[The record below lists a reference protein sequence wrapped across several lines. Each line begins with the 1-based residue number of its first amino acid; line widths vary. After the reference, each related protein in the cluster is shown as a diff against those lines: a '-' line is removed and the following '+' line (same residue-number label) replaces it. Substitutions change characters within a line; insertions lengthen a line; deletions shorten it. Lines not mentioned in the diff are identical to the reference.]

1 MRLSRY
7 LTPELVELNL
17 DSLVSLDFPEEM
29 SAQRIARETKERIVA
44 VLVDILD
51 RSGKVRNAHRLFRDL
66 HNREKKATT
75 GIGGGVA
82 IPHVRTLQVKEF
94 VIGFARSGRG
104 LEFDSLDGKPVDV
117 FFPMAAPPTDDTF
130 YLRVYKS
137 LADILRFENAV
148 QELRDAADPHEILRI
163 IRSFEQ

>member
-29 SAQRIARETKERIVA
+29 SPQRVMRKTKERIVA
-44 VLVDILD
+44 ALADLLD
-51 RSGKVRNAHRLFRDL
+51 RSGSVRNSHRLFRDL

-82 IPHVRTLQVKEF
+82 LPHVRTIQVKEF
-94 VIGFARSGRG
+94 VIALARSDKG
-104 LEFDSLDGKPVDV
+104 LEFEALDGKPVDI
-117 FFPMAAPPTDDTF
+117 FFPMAAPPSDDTF

-137 LADILRFENAV
+137 LADLLRFENAV
-148 QELRDAADPHEILRI
+148 QELRDASDPHEIIRI
-163 IRSFEQ
+163 IRSFE